1 MTAYFAR
8 VASLLD
14 ALCLTAIVPATDRP
28 DTLAACRGAI
38 ERAHDGPEEVIVI
51 EVPERQGPAAARN
64 AGSLSASGD
73 ILVFVDADVAVHPDV
88 FRRIRDAF
96 AADPELTAVF
106 GSYDDTPA
114 VEGVVANF
122 RNLLHHHVHQG
133 AAGPSY
139 SFWAGLGA
147 IRRDAF
153 HESGGFDATKY
164 RTPMMEDI
172 ELGMRLVDAGAKIVL
187 DPELRAT
194 HMKEWSLRGMVRT
207 DMKGRGIPWVTLL
220 ARRAQAP
227 TDLNL
232 AWRHRISALATAG
245 SVAAVLGR
253 RPKTAIALTALQ
265 LAINAPLYSLLLRR
279 RGPAEA
285 LAGVG
290 LHAVHQLTAVA
301 SVPVGLAI
309 YVRDRRTPVTPGV
322 GAQVGSAAPA
332 GSDRPLRTA

>member
-1 MTAYFAR
+1 
-8 VASLLD
+8 VVD
-14 ALCLTAIVPATDRP
+14 VPR
-28 DTLAACRGAI
+28 RS
-38 ERAHDGPEEVIVI
+38 
-51 EVPERQGPAAARN
+51 GPAAARN

-88 FRRIRDAF
+88 FRRIREAF
-96 AADPELTAVF
+96 AADPDLTAIF
-106 GSYDDTPA
+106 GSYDDAPA

-133 AAGPSY
+133 AAGEVH

-153 HESGGFDATKY
+153 HASGGFDATKY

-194 HMKEWSLRGMVRT
+194 HMKSWSLRGMVRT
-207 DMKGRGIPWVTLL
+207 DLKGRGIPWVTLL
-220 ARRAQAP
+220 ARRGEFP

-245 SVAAVLGR
+245 ALGAVLAR
-253 RPKTAIALTALQ
+253 KPRTAIALTGLQ
-265 LAINAPLYSLLLRR
+265 LGINAPLYSLLLRR

-285 LAGVG
+285 AAGVG
-290 LHAVHQLTAVA
+290 LHAIHQLTAVA
-301 SVPVGLAI
+301 AVPVGLAI
-309 YVRDRRTPVTPGV
+309 YARDRGRPVSPGV
-322 GAQVGSAAPA
+322 GAQVGAVGPAAA
-332 GSDRPLRTA
+332 QRPIRTA

>member
-1 MTAYFAR
+1 M
-8 VASLLD
+8 D
-14 ALCLTAIVPATDRP
+14 ALRLTAIVPATDGP
-28 DTLAACRGAI
+28 DTLATCREAI
-38 ERAHDGPEEVIVI
+38 EAAHDGPEEVIVI
-51 EVPERQGPAAARN
+51 EVPRHSGPAAARN

-88 FRRIRDAF
+88 FQRIRAAF
-96 AADPELTAVF
+96 AEDPELTGIF

-114 VEGVVANF
+114 VDGVVANF

-133 AAGPSY
+133 AAGPTY

-147 IRRDAF
+147 VRRDAF
-153 HESGGFDATKY
+153 HDSGGFDSTKY

-172 ELGMRLVDAGAKIVL
+172 ELGMRMVDEGAKIVL

-194 HMKEWSLRGMVRT
+194 HMKSWSLRTMVRT

-220 ARRAQAP
+220 ARRGQFP

-232 AWRHRISALATAG
+232 AWRHRISALVTVG
-245 SVAAVLGR
+245 SVAAAVGR
-253 RPKTAIALTALQ
+253 RPKAAIALTACQ
-265 LAINAPLYSLLLRR
+265 LTLNAPLYSLLWRR
-279 RGPAEA
+279 RGPGEA
-285 LAGVG
+285 IAGIG

-309 YVRDRRTPVTPGV
+309 YMRDRSMPVSPGV
-322 GAQVGSAAPA
+322 GAHVGSAAPA
-332 GSDRPLRTA
+332 AADRPIRTA

>member
-1 MTAYFAR
+1 MDDL
-8 VASLLD
+8 SI
-14 ALCLTAIVPATDRP
+14 TAIVPATDRP

-38 ERAHDGPEEVIVI
+38 ERAHDGPEQVIVI
-51 EVPERQGPAAARN
+51 EVPRRQGPAAARN

-73 ILVFVDADVAVHPDV
+73 ILVFVDADVAVHPDA
-88 FRRIRDAF
+88 FQRIRRAF
-96 AADPELTAVF
+96 AADPELTGIF
-106 GSYDDTPA
+106 GSYDDAPA

-122 RNLLHHHVHQG
+122 RNLLHHYVHQG

-153 HESGGFDATKY
+153 HASGGFDSTQY

-172 ELGMRLVDAGAKIVL
+172 ELGMRLVDEGAKIVL
-187 DPELRAT
+187 DPKLRAT
-194 HMKEWSLRGMVRT
+194 HMKSWSLRGMVRT
-207 DMKGRGIPWVTLL
+207 DLKGRGVPWVTLL
-220 ARRAQAP
+220 ARRGQVP

-232 AWRHRISALATAG
+232 AWRHRISALATTVAV
-245 SVAAVLGR
+245 VAAIGR
-253 RPKTAIALTALQ
+253 RPKAAVALMALQ

-309 YVRDRRTPVTPGV
+309 YARDRSMPVTPGV
-322 GAQVGSAAPA
+322 GAQVGAAAPA
-332 GSDRPLRTA
+332 GARPIRTA